1 MAHQILELEALPRE
15 KAGKGSARA
24 ARRQGLVPAVIY
36 GAKEPPRLINL
47 RRNALIAIMN
57 RGGFLSHQFEIKL
70 PDGKSERVLPRDV
83 QFHPVTDMPIHVD
96 FLRLAKGTRVEVEV
110 PVQFVNEREAPGI
123 RRGGVLTIV
132 RHEIELEVPA
142 DAIPEY
148 IAVDLTGLDIGDAV
162 KISMVKLPEGARPTI
177 TDRDFTIATITA
189 PSGMQ
194 AETAEGEAE
203 GEVGEGAAP
212 SEGETREED

>member
-24 ARRQGLVPAVIY
+24 ARRNGLVPAVIY

-47 RRNALIAIMN
+47 RRNALIAILN

-96 FLRLAKGTRVEVEV
+96 FLRLSKGTRVEVEV

-132 RHEIELEVPA
+132 RHEIELSVPA
-142 DAIPEY
+142 DNIPEF
-148 IAVDLTGLDIGDAV
+148 IEVDLTGLDIGDAV
-162 KISMVKLPEGARPTI
+162 KISSVKLPEGARPTI

-194 AETAEGEAE
+194 VETGEGEAE
-203 GEVGEGAAP
+203 GEAEVEGAPGA
-212 SEGETREED
+212 GEAREED

>member
-24 ARRQGLVPAVIY
+24 ARRNGLVPAVIY

-47 RRNALIAIMN
+47 RRNALIAILN

-83 QFHPVTDMPIHVD
+83 QLHPVTDMPIHVD

-142 DAIPEY
+142 DNIPEF
-148 IAVDLTGLDIGDAV
+148 IEVDLSGLDIGDAV
-162 KISMVKLPEGARPTI
+162 KISSVKLPEGARPTI

-194 AETAEGEAE
+194 VETGEGEAE
-203 GEVGEGAAP
+203 GEAEQAAAP
-212 SEGETREED
+212 AESEARKED

>member
-24 ARRQGLVPAVIY
+24 ARRNGLVPAVIY

-47 RRNALIAIMN
+47 RRNALIAILN

-83 QFHPVTDMPIHVD
+83 QLHPVTDMPIHVD

-142 DAIPEY
+142 DNIPEF
-148 IAVDLTGLDIGDAV
+148 IEVDLTGLNIGDAV
-162 KISMVKLPEGARPTI
+162 KISSVKLPEGARPTI

-194 AETAEGEAE
+194 VETGEGEAE
-203 GEVGEGAAP
+203 GEAEQAAAP
-212 SEGETREED
+212 AESEARKED

>member
-47 RRNALIAIMN
+47 RRNALIAILN

-96 FLRLAKGTRVEVEV
+96 FLRLAKGARVEVEV

-142 DAIPEY
+142 DNIPEF
-148 IAVDLTGLDIGDAV
+148 IEVDLTGLDIGDAV
-162 KISMVKLPEGARPTI
+162 KISSVKLPEGARPTI

-194 AETAEGEAE
+194 AETAEGEGE
-203 GEVGEGAAP
+203 GEAGEAAAP
-212 SEGETREED
+212 AESEPREED